1 MTTNSTTL
9 AMKSIRYLRTSKCI
23 NARRTI
29 NLSPLSIGIRRM
41 AHFYN
46 VDVAGLTDEQA
57 EVCKPLCK
65 KTLTVIYDLVQE
77 HC

>member
-1 MTTNSTTL
+1 
-9 AMKSIRYLRTSKCI
+9 MKSIRYLRTSKCI

-29 NLSPLSIGIRRM
+29 NLSPLGIGFRRM

-57 EVCKPLCK
+57 EVRKILCK
-65 KTLTVIYDLVQE
+65 KTLTVIYVSVQE

>member
-1 MTTNSTTL
+1 
-9 AMKSIRYLRTSKCI
+9 MKSIRYLRPSKCI

-29 NLSPLSIGIRRM
+29 NISPLSVSFRRM

-57 EVCKPLCK
+57 EVRKPLCK
-65 KTLTVIYDLVQE
+65 KTLTVIYGLVQE